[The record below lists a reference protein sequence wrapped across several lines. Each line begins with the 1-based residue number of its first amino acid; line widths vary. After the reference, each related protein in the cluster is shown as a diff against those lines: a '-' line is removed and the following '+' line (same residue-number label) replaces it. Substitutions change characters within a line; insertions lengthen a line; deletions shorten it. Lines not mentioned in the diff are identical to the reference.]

1 MSNVLIIDDE
11 RDICEMVEMALKS
24 QVSSISSVYCIA
36 DAKKIMKDQQ
46 FDVVFCDVRLPDGD
60 GLDMLAYI
68 NKHFGGTPVCIMT
81 AHGSMDMAIRALKLG
96 ASDFINKPFSLKQLR
111 TVCKN
116 LTGASTP
123 AKKYKHPNAAPKAAQ
138 GKVAAPQVNAEAL
151 AAMIIGESEG
161 IAEVRE
167 MIVRVSGSLAPV
179 FIHGESGTGKEV
191 VARAIHEQSARAN
204 QPFIAVNCGSIPE
217 NLVESEFFG
226 YKKGSFTGADKDKDG
241 LFVSAHG
248 GTLFLD
254 EVADLPLA
262 MQVKLLRALQEKAVR
277 PIGGAQEEAVDVR
290 IISAT
295 HKNLEQLVKNG
306 DFREDLFYRL
316 NVIDM
321 RLPPLRERGEDVA
334 ILARH
339 LLAKLAA
346 RSQHKNATLSKEA
359 IDKLHSYDFP
369 GNVRELE
376 NILERALTFSQTP
389 EISADSIRIQAK
401 EEPVAAAAK
410 PFSGRPSPKP
420 IATADTSSG
429 EQVEQPILR
438 PTLRSQN
445 KAAAPKSQM
454 GSFSF
459 ELDETEDAGIK
470 NQEVEKSPAKPAVE
484 KTAAEKISSSNSFA
498 IGEEVQEEKQEAQ
511 PVAEKTVKEAEKP
524 AVAEQVA
531 QEEEVVEEE
540 FNTDDIP
547 DRTYGNEDDEYV
559 VDDEDGVEISDEDE
573 DMPADLKSVMEE
585 HEKRILEAAIE
596 KYGDRKKICEN
607 LGLTDRQLRYKL
619 KKFNLS

>member
-24 QVSSISSVYCIA
+24 QVDSISSVYCIA

-46 FDVVFCDVRLPDGD
+46 FDIVFCDVRLPDGD

-68 NKHFGGTPVCIMT
+68 NKHFDGTPVCIMT

-138 GKVAAPQVNAEAL
+138 GKAAAPQVDAEKL

-161 IAEVRE
+161 ITEVRE

-191 VARAIHEQSARAN
+191 VARAIHEQSARAH

-241 LFVSAHG
+241 LFVSANG

-321 RLPPLRERGEDVA
+321 KLPPLRERGDDVK
-334 ILARH
+334 ILAQH
-339 LLAKLAA
+339 LLTKLAP

-359 IDKLHSYDFP
+359 MEKLHSYDFP

-376 NILERALTFSQTP
+376 NILERALTFSQTS
-389 EISADSIRIQAK
+389 EISADSIRITVK
-401 EEPVAAAAK
+401 TEEPAPQPK
-410 PFSGRPSPKP
+410 FSGRPSPNP
-420 IATADTSSG
+420 VATANVSSDG
-429 EQVEQPILR
+429 EVEQPILR

-445 KAAAPKSQM
+445 QNKLAPKSSM

-459 ELDETEDAGIK
+459 ELDESDDAEVK
-470 NQEVEKSPAKPAVE
+470 NQEAKPAAKPAVE
-484 KTAAEKISSSNSFA
+484 KTAAEKIPSSNGFA
-498 IGEEVQEEKQEAQ
+498 IGEEVREE
-511 PVAEKTVKEAEKP
+511 VKETVQETEKKVVELR
-524 AVAEQVA
+524 AV

-540 FNTDDIP
+540 FDSNDIP
-547 DRTYGNEDDEYV
+547 DRTYGADDDYIV
-559 VDDEDGVEISDEDE
+559 GDDDDGVEISDDDE